1 MDLMDLFW
9 GEDPNNAG
17 AGAQGDWED
26 SPERLAQL
34 QAEAQAQTQ
43 GTLAPGWERNRSIGD
58 TGRFVDDLVQSVTG
72 HGYSKTP
79 EEMAWSR
86 QKLAP
91 IMEGL
96 DNLTLGQGSK
106 IPAGLAA
113 LFQSAGDGF
122 SVENLKGHYNQNRGM
137 QQQALQEWEDSIPN
151 LTGGSIIPALRGVE
165 TVAGAIG
172 SPLLGAVLNKVPGYA
187 GLAGRGLTG
196 KVAQGTIPIAIT
208 AALDKYAPGLSS
220 RLGISSSESEPVAS
234 QEPYGP
240 SQDSPMKE
248 KAMFRVGNGEWQNGL
263 DSRIGKNFSK
273 GAPGSASAA
282 SERYRSSLEPNRED
296 QIRQLYASTYEKIV
310 NGYSKSIASI
320 TDPKSREAA
329 MKNIGALAHETAV
342 RVLPPEYQADYNAG
356 VTDPNKDKP
365 KDEEVPSTDG
375 EGIGTLGGLAILL
388 GAGGAV
394 ALAKKLGVPIPTA
407 KAILQRLTGKAGQWS
422 PLEKAISGGKKLP
435 WKQVLPTSNKGVNA
449 KLIPKTTPNAIS
461 ANLNK
466 LSSPITKGP
475 GAKVNVSDVFERL
488 SDKGILP

>member
-1 MDLMDLFW
+1 MDLMQYLQDYGAGDSPEEESWFPSNDQFRQAAVPILSMADAMT
-9 GEDPNNAG
+9 GTLGSRLG
-17 AGAQGDWED
+17 AGATALMGGGGEGDFSNRYTSIMD
-26 SPERLAQL
+26 RLAADKSRW
-34 QAEAQAQTQ
+34 QAEHPAMNVLSQVANVPGYVASVAATPGLSGLGVVPQA
-43 GTLAPGWERNRSIGD
+43 LAGLGINR
-58 TGRFVDDLVQSVTG
+58 
-72 HGYSKTP
+72 
-79 EEMAWSR
+79 
-86 QKLAP
+86 
-91 IMEGL
+91 GL
-96 DNLTLGQGSK
+96 D
-106 IPAGLAA
+106 
-113 LFQSAGDGF
+113 
-122 SVENLKGHYNQNRGM
+122 E
-137 QQQALQEWEDSIPN
+137 
-151 LTGGSIIPALRGVE
+151 
-165 TVAGAIG
+165 
-172 SPLLGAVLNKVPGYA
+172 LLGATLDDRAARSPSPAAEQFRAMATKATEPA
-187 GLAGRGLTG
+187 GPNQNSPAG
-196 KVAQGTIPIAIT
+196 
-208 AALDKYAPGLSS
+208 
-220 RLGISSSESEPVAS
+220 
-234 QEPYGP
+234 
-240 SQDSPMKE
+240 E
-248 KAMFRVGNGEWQNGL
+248 KANFRVGNGEWQNGL

-296 QIRQLYASTYEKIV
+296 QIRQLYASTYEKII

-320 TDPKSREAA
+320 TDPKSREAE
-329 MKNIGALAHETAV
+329 MKRIGNLAHETAV

-356 VTDPNKDKP
+356 ITDPNADKP
-365 KDEEVPSTDG
+365 KDEEVPSTEG
-375 EGIGTLGGLAILL
+375 EGIGTLSGLAILL